1 MYKSSLPGG
10 ISDLEKPEV
19 ADKEVSI
26 GIGRDVE
33 DVGISNDD
41 EELFNNEP
49 ELLLLVLLVLLVLLL
64 LAVLAKSVLAR
75 LFLYN
80 SFSIFSW
87 SFNNLENLSS
97 TELSSRF
104 FNSSYDNLS

>member
-49 ELLLLVLLVLLVLLL
+49 ELLLLVLL
-64 LAVLAKSVLAR
+64 AVLAKSVLAR

-80 SFSIFSW
+80 SFSILSW